1 MMFEA
6 MSLLFSLTLIELN
19 ATLAAIFHQASS
31 GCPKLIHHRHRHFAI
46 NKIPLFRNSPIHT
59 ALVKSNL

>member
-31 GCPKLIHHRHRHFAI
+31 VCPKLIHHRHRHLIKF
-46 NKIPLFRNSPIHT
+46 PLFRNSPIHT